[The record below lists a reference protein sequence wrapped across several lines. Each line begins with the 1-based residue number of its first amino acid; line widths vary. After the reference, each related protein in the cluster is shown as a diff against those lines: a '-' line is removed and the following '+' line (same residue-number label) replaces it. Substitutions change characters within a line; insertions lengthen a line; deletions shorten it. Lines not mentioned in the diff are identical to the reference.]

1 MYWNPNK
8 YLINKF
14 ERNRTPRPSPVKQ
27 GGSNEEATRRISTVH
42 LIRLSVWAGWPNIC
56 CREVST
62 GGGKDKILVE
72 YQYGRKSLAQIISF
86 LACLSNKHHQN
97 RVPGG
102 PHFIQI
108 LLHNMLICCIL
119 SQLFSVPIN
128 LASCTPSFV
137 AWAPFVCSGD
147 GGFGLAQ
154 R

>member
-8 YLINKF
+8 YLINSSQ
-14 ERNRTPRPSPVKQ
+14 TGPH
-27 GGSNEEATRRISTVH
+27 G
-42 LIRLSVWAGWPNIC
+42 
-56 CREVST
+56 CRESSKEGAMRKLHEESPPSIWLDLACGQVGRT
-62 GGGKDKILVE
+62 FVVVKCPLGGGKDKILVE

-108 LLHNMLICCIL
+108 LLHNMLTCFIL

-128 LASCTPSFV
+128 LASWTPSFV
-137 AWAPFVCSGD
+137 AWGPFVCSGD